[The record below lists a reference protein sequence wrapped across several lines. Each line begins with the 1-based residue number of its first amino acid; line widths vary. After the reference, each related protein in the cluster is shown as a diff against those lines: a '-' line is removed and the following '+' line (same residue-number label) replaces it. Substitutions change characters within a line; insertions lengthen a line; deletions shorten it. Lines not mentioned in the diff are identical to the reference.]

1 MSECDV
7 QGRINYM
14 LKRIYDERKAQD
26 LSQMELAEKA
36 DLTCNTICRI
46 ENGKGDPRISN
57 VLRIADALH
66 TPISA
71 LFPREEGEKNE
82 DGQENEDKQWQEIT
96 DLWRGVPAEN
106 KELVYVMLKG
116 LLTPIQPT
124 EGNKAAGAKST

>member
-7 QGRINYM
+7 QGWINYM
-14 LKRIYDERKAQD
+14 LKRICDERKAQD

-66 TPISA
+66 TPI
-71 LFPREEGEKNE
+71 FPQEERKKNA

-96 DLWRGVPAEN
+96 TLWRGIPEEN
-106 KELVYVMLKG
+106 KEIVYVMLKG
-116 LLTPIQPT
+116 LLTPIQLT
-124 EGNKAAGAKST
+124 EGNKADGAKST